1 MLGQGGG
8 GDKVGAERD
17 VAPFTRHAR
26 RHRLPL
32 HHAHGNRWVR
42 LLVGLQ
48 NIAAP
53 DLRVDVVN
61 TDVPEIPL
69 EIKRR
74 RGLPELENH
83 VDAFHSHQAQDRGI
97 RGQVKEAEVALNA
110 ALAKAAHQAPARQMV
125 EIGQTHG
132 NVGGMVKRHKR
143 YAGAKADLFGAGQ
156 GVGNK
161 EIVGGDR
168 LPLHRMMLADPG
180 FAVAQLI
187 SQDDEF
193 QMGKGCFCAWMSPQI
208 SGDLRINVSG
218 VPDSVDGQAQV
229 ANVDVKVET
238 ATVSIAQRGY
248 AVKW

>member
-1 MLGQGGG
+1 M
-8 GDKVGAERD
+8 
-17 VAPFTRHAR
+17 
-26 RHRLPL
+26 
-32 HHAHGNRWVR
+32 R

-83 VDAFHSHQAQDRGI
+83 VDAFNSHQAQDRGI

-168 LPLHRMMLADPG
+168 LPLHRMVLPDPG

-193 QMGKGCFCAWMSPQI
+193 QVFFKTGGAILLRRVHRHHKKSQVHGSASLCGKGLL
-208 SGDLRINVSG
+208 LRLDVT
-218 VPDSVDGQAQV
+218 
-229 ANVDVKVET
+229 ANQWGF
-238 ATVSIAQRGY
+238 AN
-248 AVKW
+248 